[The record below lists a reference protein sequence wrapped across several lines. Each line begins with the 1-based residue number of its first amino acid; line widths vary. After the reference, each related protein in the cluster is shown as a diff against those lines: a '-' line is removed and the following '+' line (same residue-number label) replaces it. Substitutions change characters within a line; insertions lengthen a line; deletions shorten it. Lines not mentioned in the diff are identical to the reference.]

1 MQEHPCNC
9 ELTESCHRRP
19 HAGVDF
25 TQEKVS
31 RGRRY
36 ENRGRGKLSD
46 HGFQKQSSVFQDSRI
61 LSLNKVF
68 PEVITSQMDEELLLV
83 DAGGAEAL
91 DAQRVT

>member
-1 MQEHPCNC
+1 MQGRPCNC
-9 ELTESCHRRP
+9 ELTESCHSRS

-25 TQEKVS
+25 TQEVS
-31 RGRRY
+31 RRRRY

-46 HGFQKQSSVFQDSRI
+46 HGFQKRSSVFQDSRI
-61 LSLNKVF
+61 LSLNEVF